1 MFYAAG
7 ATRRVAPALNN
18 GEFVESRI
26 IQLISALRASGVRI
40 SLAESAESFSAVD
53 LMGIQDREQFRLS
66 LRATLIKDAR
76 DIPTFDKL
84 FPLFFGSGQ
93 PPMMGGNLS
102 ENLTPEEAQM
112 LAQALREY
120 AENLR
125 NRMERLMSGEPLSRE
140 ELEQL
145 GQMVGLNQLDDI
157 RYQDWLRQRMERA
170 LAFPEVREA
179 LRELMQQLAEMGMTP
194 DRLQQMRELI
204 QQNMAGMQQQ
214 LNQFAGERLAEN
226 LSERPPGESA
236 DSLLNRP
243 FEALTDA
250 DKKALQREVQRLAAA
265 LRTRIALRQKHA
277 KNGQLDAKATIRANL
292 KHGGVPL
299 EIRHRD
305 RLRKPRIVVLCDIST
320 SMRFCSELML
330 TFLYTLQGQVS
341 KTHAFAFID
350 HLEYISADFS
360 IADGNQAIRG
370 VLRRMPAGSYNT
382 DLGYSLKNYIDGYF
396 DTLNGQTTLLIVGD
410 GRNNYNDP
418 RIDLFQ
424 KMTRRA
430 ARTVWMTPE
439 PPSLWGTGDSD
450 MPAYVPLCDNIL
462 QVRTLADLAA
472 AVDRLLTV

>member
-1 MFYAAG
+1 M
-7 ATRRVAPALNN
+7 
-18 GEFVESRI
+18 ESRI
-26 IQLISALRASGVRI
+26 LQLISALRASGVRI

-53 LMGIQDREQFRLS
+53 LMGIQDREKFRLS
-66 LRATLIKDAR
+66 LRATLIKDVR

-125 NRMERLMSGEPLSRE
+125 SRMELLLSGQPLSRE

-145 GQMVGLNQLDDI
+145 GQMVGLNNLDDI
-157 RYQDWLRQRMERA
+157 RYQNWLAQRMERA

-194 DRLQQMRELI
+194 DRLEQVRDLV
-204 QQNMAGMQQQ
+204 QQNMVGMQQQ

-226 LSERPPGESA
+226 LSQRPPGESA

-250 DKKALQREVQRLAAA
+250 DKKTLQREVHRLAAA

-277 KNGQLDAKATIRANL
+277 KSGQLDAKATIRANL

-299 EIRHRD
+299 EIRHRN
-305 RLRKPRIVVLCDIST
+305 RVRKPRIVVICDIST

-330 TFLYTLQGQVS
+330 TFLYTLQGQVN
-341 KTHAFAFID
+341 KTHAFAFIN
-350 HLEYISADFS
+350 HLEYISADFNA
-360 IADGNQAIRG
+360 ADGNQAIRG

-382 DLGYSLKNYIDGYF
+382 DLGYSLKNYTDDYF
-396 DTLNGQTTLLIVGD
+396 DTLNAQTTLLVVGD

-439 PPSLWGTGDSD
+439 PPGLWGTGDSD
-450 MPAYVPLCDNIL
+450 MPAYAPLCDNIL

-472 AVDRLLTV
+472 AVDTLMGG